1 MSGPFFFEIFME
13 STVYNSLATKVKKN
27 LLDKQ
32 KEELFSLKDF
42 ISNKFV
48 IHNEEEL
55 KKLFI
60 KDLKHVLEKD
70 NIFSLIQSFFDLETH
85 LHLAIEKI
93 DFDNTFINFDEF
105 YKNLSPVFMRALLE
119 NSHQPENSAALL
131 KSLREALRI
140 ALEEELVQLEE

>member
-1 MSGPFFFEIFME
+1 ME

-27 LLDKQ
+27 LLDRQ
-32 KEELFSLKDF
+32 KEELFGLKDF

-48 IHNEEEL
+48 IHNEVEL
-55 KKLFI
+55 KKLFV
-60 KDLKHVLEKD
+60 KDLKHVLEQD

-85 LHLAIEKI
+85 LHLAMDKI
-93 DFDNTFINFDEF
+93 DFDKSFINFDEF

-119 NSHQPENSAALL
+119 NSHQPENSMALL

>member
-1 MSGPFFFEIFME
+1 ME

-27 LLDKQ
+27 LLDRQ
-32 KEELFSLKDF
+32 KEELFGLKDF
-42 ISNKFV
+42 ISNNFV
-48 IHNEEEL
+48 IHNEVEL

-60 KDLKHVLEKD
+60 KDLKKVLEQD
-70 NIFSLIQSFFDLETH
+70 NIFSLIQCFFDLETH
-85 LHLAIEKI
+85 LHLAMEKI
-93 DFDNTFINFDEF
+93 DFDTPFINFDEF

-119 NSHQPENSAALL
+119 NSHQPENATALL